1 MDESL
6 LSASR
11 FAAVLPAPPL
21 ASAAWSICALHV
33 VESPTRFVGTFAD
46 HVLTLQLSGRF
57 RARQDVNGRSVEG
70 WCGAGCVGISPANV
84 ETTWE
89 THRHSGTSRA
99 TSVFI
104 PEAFVSRA
112 AAQDWDIDPQRV
124 EIIRQF
130 LVRDPVIEG
139 VLTNLVIEAR
149 HEAPSGLYAESAC
162 AFLAHHVMRRYSS
175 VSTVPRRA
183 RGGLTGRHLTLVVDY
198 IHDNLAQSITLHAL
212 ADLVSLSPRHFERA
226 FRQACG
232 LPPHTY
238 VTNKRVSLARQ
249 LLLDRPHLTIDEI
262 AARVGFSSSSHLAA
276 IFRRHIGCSP
286 TTFRRNHQH

>member
-21 ASAAWSICALHV
+21 TSAAWSIFALHV
-33 VESPTRFVGTFAD
+33 VQSPTRFVGTFAD

-57 RARQDVNGRSVEG
+57 RARQDVNGRPVEG
-70 WCGAGCVGISPANV
+70 WCGTGCVGISPAHA

-89 THRHSGTSRA
+89 TDKHSGTSRA

-104 PEAFVSRA
+104 PETFVSRA

-149 HEAPSGLYAESAC
+149 HEPPSGLYAESAC
-162 AFLAHHVMRRYSS
+162 AFLAHHIIRKYSS
-175 VSTVPRRA
+175 VSTVPRQA
-183 RGGLTGRHLTLVVDY
+183 RGGLTGRHLKLVVDY
-198 IHDNLAQSITLHAL
+198 IHNSLAQSITLRGL
-212 ADLVSLSPRHFERA
+212 SDLVGLSPRHFERA
-226 FRQACG
+226 FRQAVG
-232 LPPHTY
+232 VPPHAY
-238 VTNKRVSLARQ
+238 ITNQRVDAARQ
-249 LLLDRPHLTIDEI
+249 LLLDEQCLSVEDI
-262 AARVGFSSSSHLAA
+262 AARAGFSSSSHLA
-276 IFRRHIGCSP
+276 
-286 TTFRRNHQH
+286 TTFRRQTGYSPTMFRRIHSQ

>member
-1 MDESL
+1 
-6 LSASR
+6 
-11 FAAVLPAPPL
+11 
-21 ASAAWSICALHV
+21 
-33 VESPTRFVGTFAD
+33 
-46 HVLTLQLSGRF
+46 
-57 RARQDVNGRSVEG
+57 
-70 WCGAGCVGISPANV
+70 VGISPAHA

-89 THRHSGTSRA
+89 TYKHSGTSRA

-104 PEAFVSRA
+104 PETFVSRA
-112 AAQDWDIDPQRV
+112 AAQDWNIDPQRV

-149 HEAPSGLYAESAC
+149 HEPPSGLYAETAC
-162 AFLAHHVMRRYSS
+162 AFLAHHIIRKYSS
-175 VSTVPRRA
+175 VSTVPRQA

-212 ADLVSLSPRHFERA
+212 ADLVGLSPRHFERA

-249 LLLDRPHLTIDEI
+249 LLLDEQRLTVEDI
-262 AARVGFSSSSHLAA
+262 AARVGFSSSSHLA
-276 IFRRHIGCSP
+276 
-286 TTFRRNHQH
+286 TTFRRQTGYSPTMFRRIHSQ